1 MKQHIKRIV
10 KAIRNPFLP
19 KQSREHLEGLRK
31 REVELLR
38 ASLPPG
44 GRLLEIG
51 AGSGWQSRALASM
64 GYEVSAIDI
73 AASNYADQRIWPVA
87 DYDGQRIPFGDSQ
100 FDIVFSSNVL
110 EHIPHVQAFQADI
123 LRVLIVGGV
132 AVHAV
137 PSSAWRFWTNV
148 THPLRYWTPPFRHG
162 EHASNAVSEIY
173 YFSRGWWTRLFA
185 DTGWE
190 VVQAR
195 PGGIFYTGCSVFDH
209 HLSLQSRERLA
220 PILGSACSIFV
231 LRKVLRET

>member
-1 MKQHIKRIV
+1 MKEHLKRIV
-10 KAIRNPFLP
+10 RTIRNPFLP
-19 KQSREHLEGLRK
+19 MQSREHLEALRK

-38 ASLPPG
+38 ASLPPV

-73 AASNYADQRIWPVA
+73 AASNYADQRTWPVA
-87 DYDGQRIPFGDSQ
+87 DYDGHRIPFGDDQ

-110 EHIPHVQAFQADI
+110 EHIPHVHAFQAEI
-123 LRVLIVGGV
+123 RRVLRDGGL

-137 PSSAWRFWTNV
+137 PSSAWRFWTNL
-148 THPLRYWTPPFRHG
+148 THPLRYWTPPIRHG
-162 EHASNAVSEIY
+162 EHASNAASEIY
-173 YFSRGWWTRLFA
+173 YFSRGWWTRLFMA
-185 DTGWE
+185 TGWE

-209 HLSLQSRERLA
+209 HLSLERRERLA
-220 PILGSACSIFV
+220 PLLGSACSIFV
-231 LRKVLRET
+231 LRKATLTT